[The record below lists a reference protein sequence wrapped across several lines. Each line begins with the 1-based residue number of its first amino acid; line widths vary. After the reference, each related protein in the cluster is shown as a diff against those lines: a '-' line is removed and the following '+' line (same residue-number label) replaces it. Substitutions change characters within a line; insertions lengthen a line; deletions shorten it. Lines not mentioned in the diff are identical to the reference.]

1 MRYSYIFVPVEI
13 GLEFLLTSRLR
24 WLENELKI
32 KTKPESVNE
41 MQFDGIPETVLE
53 GMNEKKYTLLDH
65 VMLKLEMVLEKEKVF
80 VVATEPVLG
89 SSKTLL
95 GTLEKQSETFTD
107 FPSSLKCFESGI
119 LVGDVTQR
127 DTRRNKCS
135 YQLKSTA
142 VEDQVLLIW
151 VSNEDLKL
159 VNQRKKDQDLVD
171 MAKAVKLNEVVAA
184 EGSSTV
190 DQENVEDDLGDEAG
204 ESFKDT
210 EEPGDQQW
218 HALLFTRKYFGQN
231 KKTWSLG
238 ARVCV
243 YRVYERESHHN
254 SEAFVFEKFCYLLNL
269 KFGIGQIV

>member
-1 MRYSYIFVPVEI
+1 MRYSYIFVPVEL

-41 MQFDGIPETVLE
+41 MRFDGIPETVLE
-53 GMNEKKYTLLDH
+53 GMNEKKYTLLDY
-65 VMLKLEMVLEKEKVF
+65 VLLKLEMVLEKDKVF
-80 VVATEPVLG
+80 VVATEPQLG

-95 GTLEKQSETFTD
+95 GTLEKQSESFTD

-135 YQLKSTA
+135 YQLKNTA

-151 VSNEDLKL
+151 MSNEDLKL

-171 MAKAVKLNEVVAA
+171 MANSVKLNEVVAT
-184 EGSSTV
+184 EGSGTA
-190 DQENVEDDLGDEAG
+190 DQEKNEDDLGDEAG

-210 EEPGDQQW
+210 EEPGDQQ
-218 HALLFTRKYFGQN
+218 
-231 KKTWSLG
+231 
-238 ARVCV
+238 
-243 YRVYERESHHN
+243 
-254 SEAFVFEKFCYLLNL
+254 
-269 KFGIGQIV
+269 

>member
-1 MRYSYIFVPVEI
+1 MRYCYIFVPVEL

-41 MQFDGIPETVLE
+41 MCFDGIPETVLE
-53 GMNEKKYTLLDH
+53 GMNEKKYTLLDY

-95 GTLEKQSETFTD
+95 GTLEKQSETFTE
-107 FPSSLKCFESGI
+107 FPSSLKSFESGV

-135 YQLKSTA
+135 YQLKSTS

-151 VSNEDLKL
+151 VSTDDLKL
-159 VNQRKKDQDLVD
+159 VTQRKKDQDLVD
-171 MAKAVKLNEVVAA
+171 MANAVKLNDVVAA
-184 EGSSTV
+184 EGGGTV
-190 DQENVEDDLGDEAG
+190 DQNGGDDDLGDDG
-204 ESFKDT
+204 GDSFKDS
-210 EEPGDQQW
+210 EGPVDQQ
-218 HALLFTRKYFGQN
+218 
-231 KKTWSLG
+231 
-238 ARVCV
+238 
-243 YRVYERESHHN
+243 
-254 SEAFVFEKFCYLLNL
+254 
-269 KFGIGQIV
+269 